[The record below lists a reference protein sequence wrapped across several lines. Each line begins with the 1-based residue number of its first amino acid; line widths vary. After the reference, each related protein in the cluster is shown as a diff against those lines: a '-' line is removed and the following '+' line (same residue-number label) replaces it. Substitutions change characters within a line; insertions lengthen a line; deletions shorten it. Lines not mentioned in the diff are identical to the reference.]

1 MRDTKKYLD
10 NGVKFVD
17 EKWDNLGVISVFGH
31 AIEENGVVTNF
42 AFTGPEETNVER
54 VLKEI
59 PKDFLDKLLEAAYL
73 DTAERRGA
81 NQEEMI
87 SNKRKENDDRRDDAT
102 KDDFAKPDKPIYA
115 HSELDMRTFF
125 PLFIRS
131 VLKREKVS
139 MKGNTLWEPRSWMKK
154 VVSLSFQKILNLS
167 KAHLSLTR
175 MM

>member
-102 KDDFAKPDKPIYA
+102 KDDFD
-115 HSELDMRTFF
+115 
-125 PLFIRS
+125 
-131 VLKREKVS
+131 EK
-139 MKGNTLWEPRSWMKK
+139 L
-154 VVSLSFQKILNLS
+154 
-167 KAHLSLTR
+167 LTSPESGYLQLI
-175 MM
+175 

>member
-59 PKDFLDKLLEAAYL
+59 PKDFHDKLLEAAYL
-73 DTAERRGA
+73 DTAERLSPLQDER
-81 NQEEMI
+81 
-87 SNKRKENDDRRDDAT
+87 ND
-102 KDDFAKPDKPIYA
+102 
-115 HSELDMRTFF
+115 
-125 PLFIRS
+125 
-131 VLKREKVS
+131 
-139 MKGNTLWEPRSWMKK
+139 
-154 VVSLSFQKILNLS
+154 
-167 KAHLSLTR
+167 
-175 MM
+175 